1 MTNMFT
7 SKANVLNFLEKKITK
22 SKIEELYYFTV
33 EDWQKNNELI
43 IKQIKTKFR
52 KKSIIIRSSVMG
64 EDSIKNSQAGNYD
77 SIQDIDSNSSFEIK
91 KNINKVIKSYF
102 IKKNYN
108 AKNEILIQTYTKNI
122 IKSTQEI

>member
-1 MTNMFT
+1 MTNIFT

-64 EDSIKNSQAGNYD
+64 EDSINNSQAGNYD

-102 IKKNYN
+102 MINQPQLSS
-108 AKNEILIQTYTKNI
+108 E
-122 IKSTQEI
+122 